1 MQRVDKG
8 RGAKCEMLP
17 ATKESCE
24 EVVRKLE
31 RLKLWANYFD
41 VETHLATRSSQL
53 GTTRPAFR
61 STRYNYQ
68 IELFAAQ
75 GSLFSVRIR
84 YPPGYL
90 TG

>member
-41 VETHLATRSSQL
+41 VETHLATIINWVRQGPHSEAL
-53 GTTRPAFR
+53 DLTTK
-61 STRYNYQ
+61 
-68 IELFAAQ
+68 
-75 GSLFSVRIR
+75 
-84 YPPGYL
+84 
-90 TG
+90 